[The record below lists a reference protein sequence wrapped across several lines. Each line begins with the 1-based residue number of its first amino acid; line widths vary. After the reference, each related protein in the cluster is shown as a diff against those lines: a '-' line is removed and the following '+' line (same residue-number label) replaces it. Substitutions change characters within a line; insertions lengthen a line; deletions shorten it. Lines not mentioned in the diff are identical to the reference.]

1 MEPAGAGPE
10 SPGIV
15 SGNQTHPEV
24 PPDRAPRGSAW
35 LWLAAFAGALVLYVT
50 TLAPDLVW
58 QDGGEYQLNV
68 ARLTWPPAQG
78 TVWSRP
84 GTAVRVHPW
93 FLVTARALWWPRF
106 WTYAYAANLCS
117 AASMAVAAAN
127 VALLVFLLTG
137 RRVAAVVGG
146 LVFALG
152 HTVWTFGVMSEVL
165 GWTAAFLSAECLC
178 AWAWATTRRP
188 RWLLLLFLLN
198 GAAISNH
205 MMAALSLAVFAV
217 WVFVD
222 VVRGRAPWWV
232 LPSAAGLWVAGAALY
247 WIVLAT
253 EYAGTRDLAGT
264 LISATVGRYGG
275 QAANVRGLPGLFG
288 RSLLYIALNHPTPLV
303 LAAVG
308 GAVALWRRRDAVS
321 RVILILAAVYFLWAA
336 RYKVP
341 DQFSFFVPFYV
352 LSSVLIG
359 VGAGCL
365 LSRKRLKAVL
375 VLLAL
380 LPVGVYAVLPS
391 VAEAVGFQFQSRV
404 LPYRDP
410 YTYFVQPWKRG
421 YEGAR
426 RFAEEALDS
435 LPPKAVLMADSTSS
449 APLQCVWQ
457 VEGRR
462 PDVVVVGLG
471 ADITD
476 PFLGGLW
483 GTKEDPWPQLNA
495 EGRLAFVVSDVRAY
509 IPRWVSQYARLKPF
523 GIIYEAEPRGSEGP
537 G

>member
-1 MEPAGAGPE
+1 
-10 SPGIV
+10 
-15 SGNQTHPEV
+15 
-24 PPDRAPRGSAW
+24 
-35 LWLAAFAGALVLYVT
+35 
-50 TLAPDLVW
+50 
-58 QDGGEYQLNV
+58 
-68 ARLTWPPAQG
+68 
-78 TVWSRP
+78 
-84 GTAVRVHPW
+84 
-93 FLVTARALWWPRF
+93 
-106 WTYAYAANLCS
+106 
-117 AASMAVAAAN
+117 
-127 VALLVFLLTG
+127 
-137 RRVAAVVGG
+137 
-146 LVFALG
+146 
-152 HTVWTFGVMSEVL
+152 
-165 GWTAAFLSAECLC
+165 
-178 AWAWATTRRP
+178 
-188 RWLLLLFLLN
+188 
-198 GAAISNH
+198 
-205 MMAALSLAVFAV
+205 MMAAFSLAVFAV

-222 VVRGRAPWWV
+222 MVRGRAPWWV
-232 LPSAAGLWVAGAALY
+232 LPSAAGLWVAGASLY

-275 QAANVRGLPGLFG
+275 QAANVKGLPRLFG
-288 RSLLYIALNHPTPLV
+288 MSLLYIALNHPTPLA

-308 GAVALWRRRDAVS
+308 GAIALWRRRDGLS
-321 RVILILAAVYFLWAA
+321 RVLLVLAAVYFLWAA

-365 LSRKRLKAVL
+365 LSRKRPGTTLSWGHGRWAAAVL

-380 LPVGVYAVLPS
+380 LPVGVYALLPS
-391 VAEAVGFQFQSRV
+391 VARVAQFQFQSRV

-410 YTYFVQPWKRG
+410 YTYFLQPWKRG
-421 YEGAR
+421 HEGAR